1 MATFLDALNSQ
12 QYIGFFDK
20 KNTLDNTEHY
30 QGASYVMDSEIT
42 PIGMY
47 HAPKL
52 PGQDYQYPSISNK
65 MYPNSFI
72 TQQKQLD
79 SRFTP
84 TSRARSAPRVKP
96 EVHLAATPQPP
107 LPYIRGGKKVYVD
120 KKK

>member
-1 MATFLDALNSQ
+1 METFLDALNSQ
-12 QYIGFFDK
+12 QYIEFK
-20 KNTLDNTEHY
+20 STEHY
-30 QGASYVMDSEIT
+30 QGAVYVMDSEIT

-52 PGQDYQYPSISNK
+52 PGQDYQYPSITNK
-65 MYPNSFI
+65 MYPNGFV

-84 TSRARSAPRVKP
+84 STRSRTGPRIKP
-96 EVHLAATPQPP
+96 EVHLAATPQAP
-107 LPYIRGGKKVYVD
+107 LPYMRRGKKVYVD